1 MRSVCLVDQVIGRR
15 GAFAFTQQR
24 NVEADE
30 VRAAQGFVQCGVANR
45 SPLAADAP
53 LEAHVFHLLNR
64 FDVIVVL
71 VGRIEAQD
79 VHVESCALFDQGQ
92 ADASGADDGYGLA
105 GDFVAEERKVGMPV
119 APAIFAGQMF
129 GGPKFAGERAH
140 QEESK
145 LGGRFGQDVGG
156 VA

>member
-1 MRSVCLVDQVIGRR
+1 
-15 GAFAFTQQR
+15 
-24 NVEADE
+24 
-30 VRAAQGFVQCGVANR
+30 
-45 SPLAADAP
+45 
-53 LEAHVFHLLNR
+53 
-64 FDVIVVL
+64 VVL

-92 ADASGADDGYGLA
+92 AYASGTDDGYSLA

-156 VA
+156 VRERDFVLVSVSTIDVVEADGELRYDFESTLSGGEDFGVDGIAEGGDQAIDAGLHFLDDQAFRRSLRTG